1 MCFYPWESAVSRHRW
16 QVGKPA
22 VSADTMQVSLAV
34 ALEGSKPVTEGTQG
48 VAMVHQDLH
57 RE

>member
-1 MCFYPWESAVSRHRW
+1 M
-16 QVGKPA
+16 GKPV

-48 VAMVHQDLH
+48 VAMARQDLH

>member
-1 MCFYPWESAVSRHRW
+1 MLRHGW

-34 ALEGSKPVTEGTQG
+34 ALEGSKPVTEGTRGLQWCIRTFTG
-48 VAMVHQDLH
+48 N